1 VRTSGSRLGRR
12 HRGADAVLPGLVGRG
27 GDDAAPS
34 DTADHHRLAAQR
46 GLVTLLDSGEE
57 RVQIQMQDRGVAAH
71 VHIVAAGPDNPQV
84 VREVAWRA
92 DPADTMT
99 GMTNLS
105 QDPLI
110 EPVRVAGLAEL
121 LAGLPVLFGFRPT
134 DSLVVICL
142 EEPRGRVGFRLRVD
156 LPPPDQ
162 CGQLARYLVDVL
174 RRNAAGVVLVVAC
187 SDEPAV
193 ADPAVR
199 ALVGRLPSA
208 GIEVRDAVR
217 CDGRRYWSYVC
228 VDPECCPPAG
238 RDYEGAGRLVAE
250 AVWAGMEVLP
260 DRAALAARV
269 GAVDPADVER
279 MERATAT
286 AAQELADELGDRDLA
301 TMQSD
306 RSLLETGMECV
317 TEIVDRRLVRSDGVT
332 ADEELSDAD
341 AARLAVWCSLPIVRD
356 TVWARIETTDA
367 PAQLRLWS
375 EVARTVVPPYEL
387 PVLALAG
394 FSAWLSG
401 DGALAWCA
409 IERADEIDPDDRLI
423 DLLRSL
429 LIEAVPPSAWEP
441 PSVEQIWRDIRVL

>member
-1 VRTSGSRLGRR
+1 
-12 HRGADAVLPGLVGRG
+12 
-27 GDDAAPS
+27 
-34 DTADHHRLAAQR
+34 
-46 GLVTLLDSGEE
+46 
-57 RVQIQMQDRGVAAH
+57 MQDRGVTAH
-71 VHIVAAGPDNPQV
+71 VHIVAVGADNPQA
-84 VREVAWRA
+84 VREAARRP

-156 LPPPDQ
+156 LPAPEE
-162 CGQLARYLVDVL
+162 CEQLALYLVDVL
-174 RRNAAGVVLVVAC
+174 RRNAAGVVLVAAC
-187 SDEPAV
+187 SDQPAV
-193 ADPAVR
+193 AEPAVR
-199 ALVGRLPSA
+199 ALVGRLRSA
-208 GIEVRDAVR
+208 GIQVRDAVR

-228 VDPECCPPAG
+228 ADPTCCPPEG

-269 GAVDPADVER
+269 GAIDPAGVER
-279 MERATAT
+279 MEQATAV
-286 AAQELADELGDRDLA
+286 AAQEMADVLGDRDLA
-301 TMQSD
+301 TMQCD
-306 RSLLETGMECV
+306 RSLLETGLECV
-317 TEIVDRRLVRSDGVT
+317 TAIVDRRLGRSDGDQ
-332 ADEELSDAD
+332 AGEELSEAD

-356 TVWARIETTDA
+356 TVWARIGTDDA

-409 IERADEIDPDDRLI
+409 IERADEIDPDDRLVG
-423 DLLRSL
+423 LLRSL

-441 PSVEQIWRDIRVL
+441 PAIEQIWRDIRVL